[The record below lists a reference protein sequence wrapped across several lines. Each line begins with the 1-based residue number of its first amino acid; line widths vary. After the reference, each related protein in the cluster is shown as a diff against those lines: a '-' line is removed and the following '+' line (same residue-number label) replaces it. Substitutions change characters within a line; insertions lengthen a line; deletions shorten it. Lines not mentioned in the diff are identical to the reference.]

1 MKVPSAEYDNS
12 ICHFM
17 IFLKQKACCNIKNI
31 NTPDVLFLFMTGFF
45 DMITIKGLI
54 RLWFYFYIRYIGVY
68 STIFDGLICL
78 PVIYY
83 L

>member
-45 DMITIKGLI
+45 DMIIKDSSG
-54 RLWFYFYIRYIGVY
+54 FGF
-68 STIFDGLICL
+68 IFTS
-78 PVIYY
+78 YT
-83 L
+83 